1 MNQDIRTTK
10 EMQNLF
16 ADKKNARKAWQAIG
30 RAILQNPASLSPE
43 QYDKDGNLTMQ
54 SELEKYTYKALAD
67 DIKELGKDNRK
78 PTELEMIMYGQIVK
92 ARWDTAAAVFVRD
105 TLGAKPVDES
115 KVDASLHNPYEEL
128 TDEELEVLAK
138 LRAEKQEALGSSP
151 SSPALPDASIVEHDN
166 NGMPV
171 ITATV
176 TADDVQGDLDDT
188 THIRR

>member
-1 MNQDIRTTK
+1 MNRDIRTTK

-30 RAILQNPASLSPE
+30 KAILQNPASLSPE
-43 QYDKDGNLTMQ
+43 QYDKDGNLTQQ
-54 SELEKYTYKALAD
+54 SELERYTYLSLAAD
-67 DIKELGKDNRK
+67 LKELGKENRK

-128 TDEELEVLAK
+128 TDEELEALAAM
-138 LRAEKQEALGSSP
+138 RATKAALTDGSTLLEDSASAP
-151 SSPALPDASIVEHDN
+151 TLHALPDTTIVEH
-166 NGMPV
+166 
-171 ITATV
+171 ATPV
-176 TADDVQGDLDDT
+176 TALVE
-188 THIRR
+188 